1 MELCEKNLKWSRDE
15 TRAVIDEVKIKKQIE
30 EVIVGYRKTT
40 FRNSGKI
47 SFS

>member
-30 EVIVGYRKTT
+30 EVIVGGKTT